1 MIDLSGKKA
10 FVTGAASGIGRATAL
25 TLSEAGAYVIGSDI
39 DPDGGASLATE
50 LGATK
55 GGGAFVTLDVTDP
68 EAILACCATVT
79 EEHGAM
85 DILVNVAGWDRTQPF
100 VENTPEFIE
109 KIVQLNYLGQ
119 VRVCQ
124 AFVKPIIEKG
134 LGAKIVNVASDA
146 GRVGSMGET
155 VYAGAKGGV
164 IAFSKSLAREMA
176 RYNICVNVI
185 APGPTDTPLF
195 QGQSERL
202 KEALLRAIPFR
213 RLAKPRDVADGILF
227 FASDRAGYVTGQV
240 LSVSG
245 GLTMAG

>member
-25 TLSEAGAYVIGSDI
+25 TLSEAGAFVIASDI
-39 DPDGGASLATE
+39 DAAGGAALKDE
-50 LGATK
+50 LGGKA
-55 GGGAFVTLDVTDP
+55 GGGAFVELDVTDP
-68 EAILACCATVT
+68 EAILACADAVT
-79 EEHGAM
+79 AEHGAL

-100 VENTPEFIE
+100 IENTPEFIE

-124 AFVKPIIEKG
+124 AFLKPIVDAG
-134 LGAKIVNVASDA
+134 RGAKIVNVSSDA

-176 RYNICVNVI
+176 RHNVCVNVV

-195 QGQSERL
+195 QGQSERI

-213 RLAKPRDVADGILF
+213 RLADPQDVANGILF

-245 GLTMAG
+245 GLTMHG

>member
-1 MIDLSGKKA
+1 MIDLAGKTA

-25 TLSEAGAYVIGSDI
+25 TLSEAGAFVIASDI
-39 DPDGGASLATE
+39 DAKGGAALEADMKGLA
-50 LGATK
+50 
-55 GGGAFVTLDVTDP
+55 GGGKFAELDVTDAD
-68 EAILACCATVT
+68 AILACCEAITAK
-79 EEHGAM
+79 HGAM

-124 AFVKPIIEKG
+124 AFVKPIIEGGK
-134 LGAKIVNVASDA
+134 GAKIVNVSSDA

-176 RYNICVNVI
+176 RHNICVNVV

-213 RLAKPRDVADGILF
+213 RLAQPQDIADGILF

-245 GLTMAG
+245 GLTMHG

>member
-25 TLSEAGAYVIGSDI
+25 TLSEAGAFVVASDI
-39 DPDGGASLATE
+39 DADGGAKLVEELA
-50 LGATK
+50 GKA
-55 GGGAFVTLDVTDP
+55 GGGAFVHLDVTDP
-68 EAILACCATVT
+68 AAILACRDAVT
-79 EEHGAM
+79 DEHGAM

-100 VENTPEFIE
+100 MENSPDFIE

-124 AFVKPIIEKG
+124 AFLKPIVDG
-134 LGAKIVNVASDA
+134 GRGAKIVNVSSDA

-176 RYNICVNVI
+176 RHNVCVNVV

-202 KEALLRAIPFR
+202 KEALQRAIPFR
-213 RLAKPRDVADGILF
+213 RLAKPQDLADAILF
-227 FASDRAGYVTGQV
+227 FASDRANYVTGQV

-245 GLTMAG
+245 GLTMVG

>member
-25 TLSEAGAYVIGSDI
+25 TLSEAGAYVIATDI
-39 DPDGGASLATE
+39 DATGGAALAVE
-50 LGATK
+50 LGDKA
-55 GGGAFVTLDVTDP
+55 GGGEFLALDVTDP
-68 EAILACCATVT
+68 PAILATADAVT
-79 EEHGAM
+79 SAHGAL
-85 DILVNVAGWDRTQPF
+85 DILVNVAGWDRTEPF
-100 VENTPEFIE
+100 IQNTPEFIE

-124 AFVKPIIEKG
+124 AFVKPMIEAGK
-134 LGAKIVNVASDA
+134 GAKIVNVSSDA

-176 RYNICVNVI
+176 RYNICVNVV

-195 QGQSERL
+195 EGQSERL

-213 RLAKPRDVADGILF
+213 RLARPQDIADGILY
-227 FASDRAGYVTGQV
+227 FASDRASYVTGQV